1 MTDSFDLRDVLAGRK
16 YPTARI
22 PVVLN
27 DEVLWEIMELQREAS
42 EALVDNSI
50 DPDDVQRKLE
60 AKIAE
65 RDASVY
71 WVHLRGTSRRHREEI
86 QSEVLSQIP
95 YKPDA
100 YGRDDVAR
108 SLKRQQLATE
118 LLFAS
123 HITKI
128 VAPNGA
134 EQVFTEENKRD
145 LTRAFLSE
153 APDHAVNI
161 VDTAITQLRG
171 EEAEQFAKVS
181 ELDFLSRT

>member
-1 MTDSFDLRDVLAGRK
+1 MTDNFDLRDVLADRK

-27 DEVLWEIMELQREAS
+27 DEVLWDFVELQRQAAEAV
-42 EALVDNSI
+42 VDNAI
-50 DPDDVQRKLE
+50 DSEDVQRKLE

-71 WVHLRGTSRRHREEI
+71 WIHLRGTSRRHREDI

-95 YKPDA
+95 YKPDM

-108 SLKRQQLATE
+108 SLKRQQLTTE

-145 LTRAFLSE
+145 LTRAFLDE

-161 VDTAITQLRG
+161 VDNAIAQLRG

-181 ELDFLSRT
+181 DLDFLSRT